1 MNIHLIM
8 NLSKMLTLQIPLLT
22 QNLLRNKLIQ
32 EEVMVVAG
40 AAMVA
45 MAAGVILMTIRT
57 GGLVSLKITEKK
69 E

>member
-1 MNIHLIM
+1 
-8 NLSKMLTLQIPLLT
+8 MLTLQIPLLT

-45 MAAGVILMTIRT
+45 MVAGVILMTIRT
-57 GGLVSLKITEKK
+57 GGLVSLKITERK

>member
-57 GGLVSLKITEKK
+57 GGLVSLKITERK